1 MSNSDYHW
9 KPIQS
14 QHRVEKGWG
23 YEIWIENNNRYCG
36 KLLFFNKGKK
46 CSWHYHK
53 LKEETF
59 YLQSGRLLVRYGWDE
74 DINKSETLI
83 LHSGE
88 SFHVPIGLKH
98 QMKGLLKNNILFEFS
113 TQHFDSDSIRII
125 PGD

>member
-1 MSNSDYHW
+1 MHEFW
-9 KPIQS
+9 KAAKE
-14 QHRVEKGWG
+14 VYKVDKGWG
-23 YEIWIENNNRYCG
+23 YELWIENNEKYCG
-36 KLLFFNKGKK
+36 KLLYFSKNKK

-74 DINKSETLI
+74 DINKSELLI
-83 LHSGE
+83 LQAGD
-88 SFHVPIGLKH
+88 SFHVPVGLKH
-98 QMKGLLKNNILFEFS
+98 QMKGLRKHNFLFEFS